1 MIDMANNY
9 DSARQLIEELNGLL
23 EQHRYQKLHEII
35 ADANEMDVAEFMEQ
49 LTPVQQITCFRTLP
63 KDQASEVFAELG
75 PDTQQRIISNI
86 TDQELG
92 RIIEDLFVDDAVDM
106 LEEMPASVVKRVLK
120 NARPD
125 TRSLIN
131 QFLKYPEASAGSIMT
146 AEFMDLKKDMTVVQ
160 AIERIRTRGED
171 SESIYTCFV
180 TDARRVLEGVIS
192 LKHLLMSPDDAKV
205 ADLMESGVISV
216 TTLEDRET
224 AAQTMMR
231 YDLMAMA
238 VVDGEHRLVGII
250 TADDVMDVIQEEA
263 TEDIEKLA
271 AMTPSDHP
279 YLKTSVF
286 TLAKNR
292 IVWLLFLMLSA
303 MVTGTILENYE
314 AAFVA
319 FPLLVT
325 CMPMLTGTAGNAGS
339 QASTLIIRGMSIGEI
354 ELRDWWRVTLKE
366 LRVAALC
373 GLVLC
378 LVNTIRL
385 MISFPGQTTITIVVS
400 LSLFLIVIIAKF
412 VGSLLPMLARLI
424 KVDPAIMASP
434 LISTIMDSVSMLIY
448 FNIAKAFLHV

>member
-1 MIDMANNY
+1 MIEMANNY
-9 DSARQLIEELNGLL
+9 ESARQLIEELNDLL
-23 EQHRYQKLHEII
+23 EQHQYQKLHEIV
-35 ADANEMDVAEFMEQ
+35 AEANEMDVAEFMEQ

-63 KDQASEVFAELG
+63 KDQASEVFAELE

-120 NARPD
+120 SAHPE

-131 QFLKYPEASAGSIMT
+131 QFLKYPEDSAGSIMT
-146 AEFMDLKKDMTVVQ
+146 AEFMDLKKDMTVAQ

-180 TDARRVLEGVIS
+180 TDARRVLEGVIT
-192 LKHLLMSPDDAKV
+192 LKHLLMSPDDARV
-205 ADLMESGVISV
+205 SELMESDVISV

-286 TLAKNR
+286 VLAKNR

-385 MISFPGQTTITIVVS
+385 MFSFPGQTTITIVVS
-400 LSLFLIVIIAKF
+400 CSLFLIVIIAKF